1 MGSPRET
8 FKVSKDWILPGPLA
22 SISSLPMLYLR
33 PFSPCLVTNPFT
45 TKSYSLSLNIA
56 LLLGHHATQN
66 GRSSASLKVKLGSVR
81 AAAEGAVWSRLGYQ
95 AKGMHSLET
104 LQSISIPFFNP

>member
-1 MGSPRET
+1 MCSPRET

-33 PFSPCLVTNPFT
+33 PFSPCLLTNPFT
-45 TKSYSLSLNIA
+45 MKDYNLFPNIA

-66 GRSSASLKVKLGSVR
+66 GHSGAGLKVEHGTVR
-81 AAAEGAVWSRLGYQ
+81 AAAEGVVWTT
-95 AKGMHSLET
+95 LEY
-104 LQSISIPFFNP
+104 